1 MEQCVKE
8 YSDVLVLARSLAL
21 SAVAEAANG
30 FSVKDL
36 VVIAST
42 NFQNAMTAYE
52 GSNLIGDAWKNYT
65 EECSQLTLDFAIDT
79 ACDCLHVPA
88 GAEGASFKE
97 TNELLDAVKGITLSI
112 MSKLPGGFKLPE
124 LVPVAMENWSAL
136 TLGVEGANKIGVEFK
151 GDVRSFI
158 KFVVRFAFDFTAVIK
173 AAMTAPVV

>member
-8 YSDVLVLARSLAL
+8 YSDVLVLARGLAI
-21 SAVAEAANG
+21 SAIAEAANG
-30 FSVKDL
+30 FSLKD
-36 VVIAST
+36 VIVIAS
-42 NFQNAMTAYE
+42 NNYQAAMDAFV
-52 GSNLIGDAWKNYT
+52 GSGLIGEAWKTHT

-88 GAEGASFKE
+88 GAEGVSFKE

-112 MSKLPGGFKLPE
+112 ISKLPGGFKLPE

-136 TLGVEGANKIGVEFK
+136 TLGVEGANKIGGEFK

-158 KFVVRFAFDFTAVIK
+158 KFVVRFAFDFTAIVK
-173 AAMTAPVV
+173 AAMTAPAV